1 MRNAI
6 SWDALAGWTLPAL
19 ILGVGLLPPH
29 VYPALAAPL
38 CLAGLLLTLALL
50 GAGRVSSPRPGTALA
65 LLTICLLAALSATSA
80 LQPLRSV
87 RILAVWFVGG
97 VVFVAARSASARSHR
112 RRIVL
117 SVVILTTLLAAHGLY
132 QSAVAF
138 PRAVP
143 DATSADDGLTE
154 DQARMEEAVRA
165 RIRSGRAV
173 GTLGLPALLASL
185 LVLGLPLAVAEAFA
199 SSGAARL
206 AWWGAAALQAGALVA
221 TRSLGGAA
229 ALALGGGICAL
240 GWIEM
245 RPRRRR
251 FLVGLLLL
259 ALLIGGAPRLLGSGE
274 GSAAESLALR
284 AANWRAALSMIASNP
299 ILGVGPDNYGVAFPR
314 HRTWESNETQH
325 AHNSYLEVA
334 ADLGL
339 PIVPFL
345 VAALAGLMGRA
356 GMASRGPG
364 PRDPGEKWRA
374 RALALASLAWAIQN
388 LADFSAYVAAT
399 AIPFLALAGLLFR
412 EVEGEGRERPAAAAP
427 ARIPLRALLLA
438 AALAAATISVP
449 DALARGHLEG
459 AIRAGREGEHAAA
472 ARAARHAAAWNPF
485 DPETHV
491 TLARALV
498 EEAVRLPVTSIRR
511 RSLLAEA
518 IVEAEEAV
526 RLDPHAANRRAAL
539 SMARAAAGDGAG
551 AYAAMAAAAR
561 LNPFRPRYGAERDA
575 LLQILTGQGME
586 QDAGRRR

>member
-1 MRNAI
+1 MRNTI

-29 VYPALAAPL
+29 VHPALTAPL

-50 GAGRVSSPRPGTALA
+50 GAGRVPSPRPGTALA
-65 LLTICLLAALSATSA
+65 LVTVCFLAALSTASA
-80 LQPLRSV
+80 LQPLRSI
-87 RILAVWFVGG
+87 RILLVWFVGG
-97 VVFVAARSASARSHR
+97 LAFVAARSAAARPHR

-117 SVVILTTLLAAHGLY
+117 SVVILAALLAALGLY

-138 PRAVP
+138 PRAAPGEASV
-143 DATSADDGLTE
+143 AAGVTE

-165 RIRSGRAV
+165 RLRSGRAV

-185 LVLGLPLAVAEAFA
+185 LILGLPLAVAEAFA
-199 SSGAARL
+199 SSGSARL

-229 ALALGGGICAL
+229 ALALGAGICAL
-240 GWIEM
+240 WWIEM
-245 RPRRRR
+245 KPRRRR
-251 FLVGLLLL
+251 FVVGLLVLVLLL
-259 ALLIGGAPRLLGSGE
+259 AGAPRLLGPGE
-274 GSAAESLALR
+274 GSAAESLTLR
-284 AANWRAALSMIASNP
+284 AANWRAALSMIAFNP

-339 PIVPFL
+339 PMLPFL
-345 VAALAGLMGRA
+345 VAALVGLVGRV
-356 GMASRGPG
+356 GTASGGSRA
-364 PRDPGEKWRA
+364 RDPRERWRG

-388 LADFSAYVAAT
+388 VGDFGAYVAAT
-399 AIPFLALAGLLFR
+399 AIPFLAVAGLLFR
-412 EVEGEGRERPAAAAP
+412 EVEGEGRDRRPPAAP
-427 ARIPLRALLLA
+427 AGIPLRVLLLA
-438 AALAAATISVP
+438 AALLAATISVP
-449 DALARGHLEG
+449 DAIACGHLEG
-459 AIRAGREGEHAAA
+459 AIRAGREAEHAAA
-472 ARAARHAAAWNPF
+472 ARAARRAAAWNPF

-498 EEAVRLPVTSIRR
+498 EEAVRLPVTSARR

-518 IVEAEEAV
+518 IVEAEEAI
-526 RLDPHAANRRAAL
+526 RLDPHTANRRAAL
-539 SMARAAAGDGAG
+539 SMAKAAAGDGAG

-586 QDAGRRR
+586 RDAGRGP